1 MKDYQRSW
9 QAIEAREER
18 EQHEPKRK
26 EQNPDGKTRY
36 TEDQR
41 GQREAAGEAAG
52 PEQVRPATV

>member
-1 MKDYQRSW
+1 MKDYQAYW
-9 QAIEAREER
+9 KAGKARE

-26 EQNPDGKTRY
+26 EQNQNGKTRY